1 MAKQNEKQHPQKY
14 RNNIVKT
21 FDTQDFH
28 KIFRTFK
35 NVKVWSVIKMV
46 LKIKNISI
54 VVRIL
59 INCNSNVNKTVK
71 IGKNL
76 SEAIQNQQN
85 FLKKL

>member
-28 KIFRTFK
+28 NIFRTFK

-54 VVRIL
+54 AVRIL
-59 INCNSNVNKTVK
+59 INCNSNVNKTVE

-85 FLKKL
+85 FLNKL

>member
-1 MAKQNEKQHPQKY
+1 
-14 RNNIVKT
+14 
-21 FDTQDFH
+21 
-28 KIFRTFK
+28 
-35 NVKVWSVIKMV
+35 MV

-85 FLKKL
+85 FLTKL